1 MELNLTLFA
10 IICALI
16 GIIYGTLTAKINKLE
31 VKQENLHENLVPKVQ
46 KLDDIQ
52 GTKIELL
59 EKKIDKLEVSIQNL
73 SDNLHK
79 TKNQEN
85 QLTIAIT
92 KLYQHLEK
100 NEKSNY

>member
-1 MELNLTLFA
+1 MELNLTLFS

-16 GIIYGTLTAKINKLE
+16 GIIYGTLTAKINKIE
-31 VKQENLHENLVPKVQ
+31 VKQETLIPKVQ

-59 EKKIDKLEVSIQNL
+59 EKKIDKLEISIQNL

-79 TKNQEN
+79 AKNEEHT
-85 QLTIAIT
+85 LTIAIT
-92 KLYQHLEK
+92 KLYKYLEQ